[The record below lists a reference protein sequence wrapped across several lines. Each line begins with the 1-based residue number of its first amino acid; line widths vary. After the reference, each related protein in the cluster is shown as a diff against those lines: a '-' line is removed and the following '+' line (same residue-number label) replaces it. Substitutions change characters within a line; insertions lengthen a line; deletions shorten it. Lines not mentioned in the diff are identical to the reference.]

1 MPYNRQIP
9 DAPIAGS
16 MLPRATELTPEDI
29 LVLIKPNN
37 QIGQRNNN
45 LLAIFYNK
53 SSVLV
58 I

>member
-16 MLPRATELTPEDI
+16 MLPRATELTPDDI

-37 QIGQRNNN
+37 QIGQRNKSLVLS
-45 LLAIFYNK
+45 LLAN
-53 SSVLV
+53 
-58 I
+58 